1 MLKLDLKKDL
11 KHLYQPTAKQ
21 VTLVEVPAFNFAMV
35 DGVVPAGISPGDAEE
50 YLQSLQALYGIS
62 YTLKFRSKLR
72 KENPVDYPV
81 MALEGLWWNE
91 AEVFDFDS
99 IKTMP
104 MYFTSMIMQPDHLTE
119 ADYLAALEEL
129 RRKRPNPALDKM
141 RFERFQEGLCI
152 QIMHIGPYSEE
163 PRTLEK
169 MDAFAAE
176 HGYRFRGRHHE
187 IYLGDPRRAK
197 PEKLKTVL
205 RHAVEKA

>member
-1 MLKLDLKKDL
+1 
-11 KHLYQPTAKQ
+11 
-21 VTLVEVPAFNFAMV
+21 
-35 DGVVPAGISPGDAEE
+35 
-50 YLQSLQALYGIS
+50 
-62 YTLKFRSKLR
+62 
-72 KENPVDYPV
+72 
-81 MALEGLWWNE
+81 
-91 AEVFDFDS
+91 
-99 IKTMP
+99 
-104 MYFTSMIMQPDHLTE
+104 
-119 ADYLAALEEL
+119 
-129 RRKRPNPALDKM
+129 M